1 MSIGDRI
8 RRGAPSLVVVL
19 AVVVLCGTTFG
30 DDIFDVE
37 AALAHLARI
46 SGKDQTMSVIASHVQ
61 CLIRGQ
67 AGGNIEFVN
76 DGIYSHAKFDGTINL
91 KAVQLRQ
98 GNCSFTACTRG
109 RTRRLM
115 MSMHDDL
122 NVTGRLLASW
132 QALSRPIGAV
142 LPRLSSRKACQ
153 ETPKSPR
160 A

>member
-76 DGIYSHAKFDGTINL
+76 DGIYSHAKFDGHREGFVTVLQYAIL
-91 KAVQLRQ
+91 K
-98 GNCSFTACTRG
+98 
-109 RTRRLM
+109 
-115 MSMHDDL
+115 
-122 NVTGRLLASW
+122 
-132 QALSRPIGAV
+132 
-142 LPRLSSRKACQ
+142 
-153 ETPKSPR
+153 
-160 A
+160 